1 MTEYVDTFMMR
12 KAPEIDSSWQIS
24 AMNKFDENRRQ
35 KQASK
40 RVRERTNSF
49 WSVVTAFQDH
59 TKRDDL
65 KRFRIDGQHR
75 WDDVKTMASDA
86 VEKDAEK
93 TKWRKNPF
101 RAAGRSL
108 QRSACNLEVLLSFL
122 PNDGLV
128 GILCGALTFI
138 FSAAKRLDEVRT
150 RILYCLDSLPEIVER
165 TENYVDIYDED
176 PQVWNAAENLYIGIL
191 DGVEGM
197 LQWID
202 KSAFERA
209 FKVLALPATFG
220 ASLEEDTIK
229 KNIEDKV
236 VRFRE
241 VMQVNL
247 HRRVGQQYKTIQTLQ
262 TQLNSLLAHSQWTVD
277 NPQAVVL
284 FKSYIN
290 LDELRATIGV
300 DPQMVRK
307 DMHTALIDAQNVCPP
322 KLVNHALGILH
333 NERFVMWLQ
342 SNMSQMLFINGRMQL
357 NTEQE
362 ATSPFTILS
371 CVLAQSITK
380 QLERNLSLLH
390 LCGQHSS
397 PNDTYGG
404 PIGII
409 RCLNSQLAHAL
420 AQEDVNLSG
429 IDYKFV
435 DGIKERNADVLR
447 YLFRLLLSAA
457 TGRVVFVLV
466 DGISW
471 MEEGPQA
478 HEFGDFV
485 VFFRNLLNEMNNRQ
499 PGLILKVLLT
509 NPSTSLHVHRWL
521 PNASILEL
529 EDVEDS
535 IVVPGEADILW

>member
-1 MTEYVDTFMMR
+1 
-12 KAPEIDSSWQIS
+12 
-24 AMNKFDENRRQ
+24 
-35 KQASK
+35 
-40 RVRERTNSF
+40 
-49 WSVVTAFQDH
+49 
-59 TKRDDL
+59 
-65 KRFRIDGQHR
+65 
-75 WDDVKTMASDA
+75 MASDA

-150 RILYCLDSLPEIVER
+150 RILDCLDSLPEIVER

-176 PQVWNAAENLYIGIL
+176 PEVWNAAESLYIGIL

-209 FKVLALPATFG
+209 FKALALPATFG

-262 TQLNSLLAHSQWTVD
+262 TQLNSLLAHSQWTID

-290 LDELRATIGV
+290 LNELRATIGV

-307 DMHTALIDAQNVCPP
+307 DMDTALIDAQNVCPP
-322 KLVNHALGILH
+322 KLVNLALGVLQ
-333 NERFVMWLQ
+333 NERFARWLQ
-342 SNMSQMLFINGRMQL
+342 SNMSEMLFINGRMQL

-362 ATSPFTILS
+362 VTSPFTILS
-371 CVLAQSITK
+371 CVLAQSVTK
-380 QLERNLSLLH
+380 QSERNLSLLH

-397 PNDTYGG
+397 PNGTHGG
-404 PIGII
+404 SIGMI
-409 RCLNSQLAHAL
+409 RSLNSQLAHAL
-420 AQEDVNLSG
+420 DQEDVNLSG

-457 TGRVVFVLV
+457 TGRAVFVLV
-466 DGISW
+466 DGVSW
-471 MEEGPQA
+471 MEEGSQA
-478 HEFGDFV
+478 HDFGDFV
-485 VFFRNLLNEMNNRQ
+485 AFFRNLLNEMNNRR

-521 PNASILEL
+521 PNDSILEL

-535 IVVPGEADILW
+535 IEVPGEADLLW